1 MFGGFEMAVRSA
13 KLNRQTKET
22 DVSIELNMDGTGKA
36 SVRCDE
42 QFLRH
47 MLETF
52 ARYSSFDLEVQ
63 AKGDNDHHLVEDVAI
78 VLGQAFREAL
88 GEGPVERIASAV
100 VPMDDALVEVDLD
113 IVDRPYAE
121 IDCPDVLYHHFLRS
135 FAMSSGITLHVIIKR
150 GFDDHHMVEATFK
163 ALGTALRRA
172 TARRET
178 VLSTKDRP
186 KVRRG

>member
-1 MFGGFEMAVRSA
+1 MATRTA

-22 DVSIELNMDGTGKA
+22 DVSIEMNIDGTGKS
-36 SVRCDE
+36 SVSCDE
-42 QFLRH
+42 QFLKH

-52 ARYSSFDLEVQ
+52 ARYSSFDVNVV

-78 VLGQAFREAL
+78 VLGSALRESL
-88 GEGPVERIASAV
+88 GDTPVERIASAV

-121 IDCPDVLYHHFLRS
+121 IDCPDALYHHFLRS
-135 FAMSSGITLHVIIKR
+135 FAMSSGITLHVIVKR

-172 TARRET
+172 TAKRET
-178 VLSTKDRP
+178 VLSTKERP

>member
-1 MFGGFEMAVRSA
+1 MVTRSA

-22 DVSIELNMDGTGKA
+22 DVSIGLNIDGTGKA
-36 SVRCDE
+36 AVHCDE

-52 ARYSSFDLEVQ
+52 ARYSSFDLDVK
-63 AKGDNDHHLVEDVAI
+63 ASGDNDHHLVEDVAI
-78 VLGQAFREAL
+78 VLGQALREAL
-88 GEGPVERIASAV
+88 GDAPVERIASAV

-135 FAMSSGITLHVIIKR
+135 LAMSSGITLHVIVKR
-150 GFDDHHMVEATFK
+150 GFDHHHIVEATFK
-163 ALGTALRRA
+163 ALGTSLRRA
-172 TARRET
+172 TRRREN
-178 VLSTKDRP
+178 VLSTKEKPR
-186 KVRRG
+186 VRRG